1 MKGAKL
7 IYYTQNKKKR
17 RRLLGT
23 DINKNNDSDD
33 DEQLPFPF
41 PLPDLL
47 NKQPE
52 KKKVFRDNNHI
63 YFRDSVSIDTVN
75 KLCNLIQEINNEYN
89 EITSLNEIG
98 YVLPKPIY
106 VHICSMGG
114 DLFAGFM
121 AYDFI
126 KNSNIPVYTVAEGYT
141 VSAGS
146 IMFMGGKKR
155 FMIPSG
161 YVLIHQLR
169 NETGGGTAFELTDE
183 YNNCKELM
191 NKLKKIYLENIN
203 LTSTNRRDVLKEQD
217 LDAQLEHDIFWDFK
231 TCLKKGICHE
241 VYTNSSDRIKK
252 DKKDLLENITSY
264 SSYLS

>member
-183 YNNCKELM
+183 YNNCKEDPLAYIYSLLISKIDKPM
-191 NKLKKIYLENIN
+191 EFNPDIFLKLKKMF
-203 LTSTNRRDVLKEQD
+203 T
-217 LDAQLEHDIFWDFK
+217 LEHLAIFIQFIYE
-231 TCLKKGICHE
+231 TETVLMKK
-241 VYTNSSDRIKK
+241 
-252 DKKDLLENITSY
+252 SY
-264 SSYLS
+264 IETQID